1 MRVALILVLLVQF
14 HVASTLAQTGSEA
27 AEASLSKLKGA
38 DLDLLAD
45 VRKIGDR
52 VAQLRG
58 QSFRQPPL
66 AVRVPE
72 SMRDV
77 ATEIRAYSVLP
88 PDRLSARGRA
98 WEDVGL
104 GDAGM
109 PERVMLA
116 LAGDLQGIAFDPAG
130 NRLLVGT
137 QLLSVEDF
145 EPEGSEDDA
154 ATVLLMTGV
163 RPDEP
168 LVGHLL
174 MHVRQRERT
183 GGDCLLS
190 TTDEMLASMA
200 WAEGEANLVA
210 VRYLFH
216 GVGLSEDIFE
226 HRLDPGA
233 FLDGVLLPAD
243 LQDRP
248 PMERDLLE
256 FVYLDGF
263 DLAVAEFHNYG
274 WEALDGAMVSR
285 KSTRQMLHPG
295 RSAPA
300 TEFPEPLPPLPKGLR
315 LVDEDV
321 LGEQAIVILIAH
333 GTGKDNL
340 GMIAGDGW
348 AGGRLYRWEPESG
361 DGRGITD
368 WVTRWDSP
376 EAARD
381 FSYSFARALTT
392 RFPQTTAIE
401 PGPGRF
407 RLESE
412 DRLFLL
418 QTDEAEVRVLVAH
431 RDWADSLRM
440 APPSA
445 AR

>member
-1 MRVALILVLLVQF
+1 MRLALILALLLQL
-14 HVASTLAQTGSEA
+14 HVASTPAQTDSELP
-27 AEASLSKLKGA
+27 EASLSKLKGA
-38 DLDLLAD
+38 DLDLLFD

-52 VAQLRG
+52 VAKLRG

-72 SMRDV
+72 SMRGV

-88 PDRLSARGRA
+88 PERLSARGRA

-109 PERVMLA
+109 AERVLLA
-116 LAGDLQGIAFDPAG
+116 LAGDLRGIGFDPAG

-145 EPEGSEDDA
+145 EPGGNEDDA

-168 LVGHLL
+168 LVSHLL
-174 MHVRQRERT
+174 MHVRQRERSGT
-183 GGDCLLS
+183 DCLRS
-190 TTDEMLASMA
+190 TTDEMLAGMA

-210 VRYLFH
+210 VRYLFQ

-226 HRLDPGA
+226 HRVDPGG

-248 PMERDLLE
+248 PIERDLLE

-263 DLAVAEFHNYG
+263 DFAVAEFRDHG
-274 WEALDGAMVSR
+274 WEALDGAMVER

-295 RSAPA
+295 RSAPVTA
-300 TEFPEPLPPLPKGLR
+300 FPEPQPPLPEGFR

-321 LGEQAIVILIAH
+321 LGEKAIVFLIAH

-348 AGGRLYRWEPESG
+348 AGGRLYRWEMDSG

-376 EAARD
+376 EAAKD
-381 FSYSFARALTT
+381 FSYSFARALAT
-392 RFPQTTAIE
+392 RFPRSTPTE
-401 PGPGRF
+401 PGPGHL
-407 RLESE
+407 RLEAG
-412 DRLFLL
+412 DRVFLV
-418 QTDEAEVRVLVAH
+418 QTGETEVRVLVTH
-431 RDWADSLRM
+431 RDWADSR
-440 APPSA
+440 
-445 AR
+445 